1 MSMEVTIVGCGEA
14 FDDAFPN
21 TSIHVNGPLSMLLD
35 CGYSVPPRLWSSGIA
50 ANELDVIYL
59 SHAHADHYF
68 GMPALLGRMW
78 EEGRTKPLTILAQ
91 TSVLDQLKD
100 VLDYGY
106 RTLSRRF
113 AFEIAYRPAEPCEI
127 GGATFSF
134 APTTHAVTN
143 FAIRIESGG
152 RSVFYSG
159 DGAITDSSRR
169 LMTGA
174 GLAIHEAYSFDELP
188 IHADIPSVLAAA
200 ADRHVEHTALVH
212 VARKVRRDA
221 RSRIDDAL
229 HAANASMPVPG
240 DRWIL

>member
-1 MSMEVTIVGCGEA
+1 MEVTIVGCGEA

-21 TSIHVNGPLSMLLD
+21 TSIHVDGPISMLLD
-35 CGYSVPPRLWSSGIA
+35 CGYSVPPRVWSSGIA
-50 ANELDVIYL
+50 ANEIDLIYL

-100 VLDYGY
+100 LLDYGY

-113 AFEIAYRPAEPCEI
+113 AFEITYRSAEACEI
-127 GGATFSF
+127 GGVKFAF

-143 FAIRIESGG
+143 YAVRIEYGG

-159 DGAITDSSRR
+159 DGAITDASRR
-169 LMTGA
+169 LMTGVD
-174 GLAIHEAYSFDELP
+174 LAIHEAYSFDALP
-188 IHADIPSVLAAA
+188 IHADIPAVLAAG
-200 ADRHVEHTALVH
+200 ADRQAGHTALVH
-212 VARKVRRDA
+212 VARKVRTFQ

-229 HAANASMPVPG
+229 AAASASLPVPG